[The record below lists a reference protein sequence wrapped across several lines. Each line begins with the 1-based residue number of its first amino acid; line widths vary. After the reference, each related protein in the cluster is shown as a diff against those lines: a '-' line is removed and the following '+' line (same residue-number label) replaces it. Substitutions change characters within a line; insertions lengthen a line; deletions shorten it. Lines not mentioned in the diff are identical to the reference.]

1 MAELAVTG
9 DALSKAKDLLQDYG
23 LGQAAEAQKLVQEH
37 LTACRA
43 KGDKDGEVE
52 GLKVLIDMHLAKK
65 EFDEAL
71 QVADQAVGVPDD
83 KSKKAKAMCLLAQ
96 IHLAKQEDSTEAMTV
111 LGKARSMYQEAGDKK
126 GEVEVLGMIAQMHL
140 GMGNGDMALRVAKEA
155 LDIDPEA
162 ASAKHIQAQIH
173 LANGNPTA
181 AIEEATEMLRVCRST
196 GNKSGEASA
205 SLMLATAM
213 LSVDPA
219 SSEGLQCAR
228 EALALFNEA
237 ADIFGTQ
244 SSLHALA
251 NGYFARGDLE
261 EGLKCARE
269 ALSCFRQTG
278 DKSNEELLKAT
289 IEQARAMT
297 AEYRKQFPKRPAM
310 VPAGGVQQPPAG
322 PIKCPVAES
331 SVPREMLDYAVAG
344 RKYWGVPTQIKPDPT
359 IDAIERAPSHTIIWG
374 MHLSDNSATQ
384 ACVEFGDLVGVMAK
398 GDVAKVP
405 IVVLTCGVFGRLVGE
420 YCNPSIT
427 NVSGATVWGFARTV
441 RQEIPQVIIQL
452 LDFSEASTSA
462 QIPRCLRP
470 PVGESAYYLGAR
482 WEPQMVAI
490 SSLFR
495 RDLKRD
501 NLTGGGGGA
510 PSDQKK
516 AARFMRKS
524 FNWTGPSHKLDFCWY
539 RQEWRAVGPPN
550 GPDGPMPPPP
560 PCRAMRT
567 Y

>member
-1 MAELAVTG
+1 MTELAVAG
-9 DALSKAKDLLQDYG
+9 DGLSKAKDLLQTFG
-23 LGQAAEAQKLVQEH
+23 LGQAAEAQRLVQEH
-37 LTACRA
+37 LTHCRA
-43 KGDKDGEVE
+43 NGDKDGEVE
-52 GLKVLIDMHLAKK
+52 GLKVLIDVHLAKK

-83 KSKKAKAMCLLAQ
+83 KSKKAKAMCFLAQ
-96 IHLAKQEDSTEAMTV
+96 IHLAKQEDSQEAMSV
-111 LGKARSMYQEAGDKK
+111 LAKARSMYKEAGDQK
-126 GEVEVLGMIAQMHL
+126 GEVEVLGMIGQMHL
-140 GMGNGDMALRVAKEA
+140 GTGSNDMALKVAREA
-155 LDIDPEA
+155 LDLDPEA
-162 ASAKHIQAQIH
+162 AGAKHILAQVH
-173 LANGNPTA
+173 LANANPTA
-181 AIEEATEMLRVCRST
+181 AIEEGTEMLRICRST

-205 SLMLATAM
+205 SLVLATAM

-237 ADIFGTQ
+237 GDIFGTQ

-261 EGLKCARE
+261 EGLKCGRE
-269 ALSCFRQTG
+269 ALACFRQTG
-278 DKSNEELLKAT
+278 DKMNEESLKAT
-289 IEQARAMT
+289 IEQARVIT
-297 AEYRKQFPKRPAM
+297 AEYRKQVPKRPPM
-310 VPAGGVQQPPAG
+310 MPAGGVQQPPAG
-322 PIKCPVAES
+322 PMKCPIAES
-331 SVPREMLDYAVAG
+331 SVPKEMLDFAVAG
-344 RKYWGVPTQIKPDPT
+344 RKYWGVPTQVQSDPT
-359 IDAIERAPSHTIIWG
+359 IDAIDRAPTHSIIWA
-374 MHLSDNSATQ
+374 MNLSDNSATQ
-384 ACVEFGDLVGVMAK
+384 VCVEFGDLVGVMAK
-398 GDVAKVP
+398 GDVAKIP
-405 IVVLTCGVFGRLVGE
+405 IVVLTCGVYGRLVGE
-420 YCNPSIT
+420 HTNASIT
-427 NVSGATVWGFARTV
+427 NVSAATIWGMARTV

-452 LDFSEASTSA
+452 LDFSEAMTSA

-482 WEPQMVAI
+482 WEPQMVAV

-501 NLTGGGGGA
+501 NLTGGGGGGQ
-510 PSDQKK
+510 DTKK

-539 RQEWRAVGPPN
+539 RQEWRAVGPPT
-550 GPDGPMPPPP
+550 GPEGPMPPPP